1 MTRLSFFGA
10 PPMLVGWV
18 LLLAGFAT
26 ALSRAQVPE
35 LESELERIDRLQ
47 RTTAWFE
54 SQPQID
60 GLRQRMSEAS
70 VNQRARLELMDGT
83 NRLLAGEFGQALA
96 SADDVLGRPVQPP
109 LRLQAWR
116 LGAAALSALQRYA
129 RAFEYVAEALRLA
142 DRIDSAADRAGV
154 HALAARMHAEA
165 GESALGLQYAAEA
178 LQLAERS
185 GDPAVICD
193 AWVSLL
199 HAQIEAGMI
208 EPALEGTQALWQRCQ
223 QAGDPERVAY
233 SLGVI
238 GRVHLV
244 DGNYPAAIG
253 WLERGLE
260 AQREARMQTGRID
273 NELALARAYLA
284 DGRPAAAR
292 TRLDAVLSNL
302 RDSDRVA
309 DQARTRL
316 LMSDVL
322 AGLGEHGAALDQ
334 LDEYRHLPEQAEQQR
349 RDRQLAY
356 LQVEFENQR
365 RVQQVELLRRQQRIA
380 DQEQRNRIARERLGR
395 WGIGLGALVLALM
408 GGLLLKLRIE
418 RRRLKRLARVDGLT
432 GVLNH
437 RAFHDAVAGDLD
449 ANRGENR
456 NSGRG
461 RGTLIAAD
469 VDLFKRINDRYGHQA
484 GDAVLRALGAT
495 LREQFPPPCVVGRV
509 GGEEFAIWLPDNN
522 RLQARQRIGALRQA
536 LRPVEFRGQP
546 ISCTLSFGLIEVRG
560 EVRLEHLRIQADRA
574 LYRAKRAGRDEI
586 VDAGDLVSSAY

>member
-1 MTRLSFFGA
+1 
-10 PPMLVGWV
+10 
-18 LLLAGFAT
+18 
-26 ALSRAQVPE
+26 
-35 LESELERIDRLQ
+35 
-47 RTTAWFE
+47 
-54 SQPQID
+54 
-60 GLRQRMSEAS
+60 
-70 VNQRARLELMDGT
+70 MDGT

-260 AQREARMQTGRID
+260 AQREG
-273 NELALARAYLA
+273 ARA
-284 DGRPAAAR
+284 RSAA
-292 TRLDAVLSNL
+292 
-302 RDSDRVA
+302 
-309 DQARTRL
+309 
-316 LMSDVL
+316 
-322 AGLGEHGAALDQ
+322 
-334 LDEYRHLPEQAEQQR
+334 
-349 RDRQLAY
+349 
-356 LQVEFENQR
+356 
-365 RVQQVELLRRQQRIA
+365 
-380 DQEQRNRIARERLGR
+380 
-395 WGIGLGALVLALM
+395 
-408 GGLLLKLRIE
+408 
-418 RRRLKRLARVDGLT
+418 
-432 GVLNH
+432 
-437 RAFHDAVAGDLD
+437 
-449 ANRGENR
+449 
-456 NSGRG
+456 
-461 RGTLIAAD
+461 
-469 VDLFKRINDRYGHQA
+469 
-484 GDAVLRALGAT
+484 
-495 LREQFPPPCVVGRV
+495 
-509 GGEEFAIWLPDNN
+509 
-522 RLQARQRIGALRQA
+522 
-536 LRPVEFRGQP
+536 
-546 ISCTLSFGLIEVRG
+546 
-560 EVRLEHLRIQADRA
+560 
-574 LYRAKRAGRDEI
+574 
-586 VDAGDLVSSAY
+586 